1 MKIAIDAM
9 GGDLAPKAAIFGSL
23 EAIKTSSE
31 PLEIVLLGDEVLIKK
46 ELRDSIPKNI
56 NIINTTDNVSINDK
70 SSTIVKTRPDS
81 SLVKGITL
89 LKQND
94 VHAFISA
101 GNTGAIMSAS
111 LLLLGRIKGVKR
123 PALAAYLPTQ
133 DRGKVL
139 CDVGALNRFV
149 RFELSASRFPGLFV
163 CRSLTWYVGLLP
175 SSVIFYECT

>member
-23 EAIKTSSE
+23 EAIKTSTE
-31 PLEIVLLGDEVLIKK
+31 PLEILLLGEKILIKK
-46 ELRDSIPKNI
+46 ELKGTIPKNI

-70 SSTIVKTRPDS
+70 SSTIVKTRPNS

-94 VHAFISA
+94 VDAFISA

-111 LLLLGRIKGVKR
+111 LLLLGRIK
-123 PALAAYLPTQ
+123 A
-133 DRGKVL
+133 
-139 CDVGALNRFV
+139 
-149 RFELSASRFPGLFV
+149 
-163 CRSLTWYVGLLP
+163 
-175 SSVIFYECT
+175 